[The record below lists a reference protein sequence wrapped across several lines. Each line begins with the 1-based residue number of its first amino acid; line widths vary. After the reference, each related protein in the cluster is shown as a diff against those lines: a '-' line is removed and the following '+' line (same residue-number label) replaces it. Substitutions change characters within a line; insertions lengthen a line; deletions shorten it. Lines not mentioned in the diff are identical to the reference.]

1 MPFCA
6 ANVEMAEAD
15 GAGGWIALVQAAA
28 PVVPGHL
35 TTWPR
40 VSKDWQQREY
50 ICMTGSSDSDHQAQH
65 KNDLQIHSCMGAG
78 IGCP

>member
-28 PVVPGHL
+28 PVVPGDL
-35 TTWPR
+35 AAWPR
-40 VSKDWQQREY
+40 VSKDWEQRQY
-50 ICMTGSSDSDHQAQH
+50 ICMTGSFDSDHQAQH
-65 KNDLQIHSCMGAG
+65 KNDLQIHSCTGAG
-78 IGCP
+78 IGCH

>member
-15 GAGGWIALVQAAA
+15 GAGGWVALVQAAA
-28 PVVPGHL
+28 PVVPGDL
-35 TTWPR
+35 AAWPR

-50 ICMTGSSDSDHQAQH
+50 ICMTGSFDSDHQAQH